1 MPPAVKLLAAGL
13 FLAYAYARLH
23 YGAHREM
30 RRGRAIVELC
40 AIGLMIYLAV
50 LIGWKALQE
59 MRYNW

>member
-1 MPPAVKLLAAGL
+1 M
-13 FLAYAYARLH
+13 AYAYARLH